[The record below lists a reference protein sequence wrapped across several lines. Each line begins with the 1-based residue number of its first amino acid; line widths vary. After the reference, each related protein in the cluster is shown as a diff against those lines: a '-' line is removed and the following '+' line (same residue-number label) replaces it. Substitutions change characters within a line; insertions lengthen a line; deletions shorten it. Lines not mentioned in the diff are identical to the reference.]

1 MRLSNH
7 HAVRRVLNL
16 NGRSVAA
23 VSEVKTNSEGLQT
36 QLALIGFLNIGI
48 LVRKKTFSFVS
59 DQRTVLL
66 RAGFYS
72 LRGKILLLSYT
83 MSTQIFFC
91 PNTFSIGYRGPFNV
105 LDEGSEDSI
114 CNGPRNR
121 DLSSKKPDNFGGET
135 EGFSLGHK
143 LKRCE
148 EEVRESRR
156 AAPGARSSTSVQKV
170 TLLRKNRR
178 AWNRSISNILRAREI
193 VHISRFCTIERKLLI
208 IQHNYNII
216 LQNLSMSGLL
226 SASIICNFC
235 HQW

>member
-121 DLSSKKPDNFGGET
+121 EPSSKKPDNFGGET
-135 EGFSLGHK
+135 EGFSLG
-143 LKRCE
+143 
-148 EEVRESRR
+148 
-156 AAPGARSSTSVQKV
+156 A
-170 TLLRKNRR
+170 
-178 AWNRSISNILRAREI
+178 
-193 VHISRFCTIERKLLI
+193 
-208 IQHNYNII
+208 
-216 LQNLSMSGLL
+216 
-226 SASIICNFC
+226 
-235 HQW
+235 

>member
-59 DQRTVLL
+59 DQKTVLL

-91 PNTFSIGYRGPFNV
+91 PNTFSIV
-105 LDEGSEDSI
+105 AVHSILDEGSEDSI

-121 DLSSKKPDNFGGET
+121 DPRSKKPDNFGGET

-148 EEVRESRR
+148 EEVRESRVTTR
-156 AAPGARSSTSVQKV
+156 RPRSRTGGNELRLLCEKGITTSSQ
-170 TLLRKNRR
+170 
-178 AWNRSISNILRAREI
+178 
-193 VHISRFCTIERKLLI
+193 
-208 IQHNYNII
+208 
-216 LQNLSMSGLL
+216 
-226 SASIICNFC
+226 
-235 HQW
+235 